1 MEYLDYLPGFFR
13 ESREFIRLGEGLW
26 PAVRDLCGA
35 AEDAAREGVPETA
48 SEEGVRRFEKALGLT
63 PGAEDTL
70 EQRRLRVLGVFTGN
84 PPFSMGWLRQKLE
97 LAFGPEGYLAEDSA
111 AGHWLR
117 VGADLSKG
125 YRPEALEQELRE
137 KIPANLVLRMVG
149 MNLESQGVFAGAVL
163 QTAAVYQL
171 EVTED
176 GAVSS

>member
-63 PGAEDTL
+63 PGTEDTL
-70 EQRRLRVLGVFTGN
+70 EQRRLRVLGVFTGTR
-84 PPFSMGWLRQKLE
+84 PFPWGGCGRSWSWPLGRRGIWRRIRR
-97 LAFGPEGYLAEDSA
+97 PE
-111 AGHWLR
+111 HWLR

>member
-1 MEYLDYLPGFFR
+1 M
-13 ESREFIRLGEGLW
+13 
-26 PAVRDLCGA
+26 
-35 AEDAAREGVPETA
+35 
-48 SEEGVRRFEKALGLT
+48 
-63 PGAEDTL
+63 
-70 EQRRLRVLGVFTGN
+70 
-84 PPFSMGWLRQKLE
+84 
-97 LAFGPEGYLAEDSA
+97 
-111 AGHWLR
+111 
-117 VGADLSKG
+117 GADLSKG